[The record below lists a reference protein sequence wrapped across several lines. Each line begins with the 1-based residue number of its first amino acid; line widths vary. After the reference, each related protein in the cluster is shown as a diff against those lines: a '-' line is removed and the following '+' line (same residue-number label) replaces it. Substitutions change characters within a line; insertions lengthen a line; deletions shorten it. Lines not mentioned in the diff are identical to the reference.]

1 MEQKINQAIKDAL
14 SNAPKRK
21 FVESVDITFTIRDV
35 DLKNP
40 TNRIKEEIRLP
51 SGRGRELKIAMFA
64 ASEAATKAKA
74 AGLTVFTPQD
84 IEDLGGNKGKVFSPQ
99 DIEDLG
105 GNKGKAKKIAN
116 SYDFFLSEVPH
127 MGLIGRYLGVVL
139 GPRGKMPR
147 PVPPTLDPGI
157 IAAGLMSTVV
167 VKSGDKTTFHTAFG
181 TANQSEE
188 ELQANA
194 MAVYNRV
201 ISKLERGL
209 GNIRSLYIKTSMG
222 PAQQIEV
229 IN

>member
-74 AGLTVFTPQD
+74 AGLTVFT
-84 IEDLGGNKGKVFSPQ
+84 PQ